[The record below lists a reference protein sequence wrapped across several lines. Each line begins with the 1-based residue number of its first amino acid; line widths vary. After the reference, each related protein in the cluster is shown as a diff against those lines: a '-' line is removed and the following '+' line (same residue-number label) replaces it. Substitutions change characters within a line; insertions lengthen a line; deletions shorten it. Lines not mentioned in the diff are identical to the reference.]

1 MEKLMNQKQQTPMK
15 TKFKTTGYYKPTPK
29 IYRKLGDALLAVS
42 TMVTTY
48 AIADEWS
55 KYIALAALV
64 IGVAGKFLS
73 NFFTEE
79 QV

>member
-1 MEKLMNQKQQTPMK
+1 MKPKQPTKMK
-15 TKFKTTGYYKPTPK
+15 TLFKTTGFYKPTPK

-42 TMVTTY
+42 TMITTY

-55 KYIALAALV
+55 KYIALAALI

-73 NFFTEE
+73 NFFTDETT
-79 QV
+79 V